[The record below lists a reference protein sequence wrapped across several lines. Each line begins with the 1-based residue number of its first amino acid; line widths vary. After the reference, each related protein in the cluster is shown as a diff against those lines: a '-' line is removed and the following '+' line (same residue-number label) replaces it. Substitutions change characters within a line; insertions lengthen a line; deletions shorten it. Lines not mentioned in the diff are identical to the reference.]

1 MDDISTSFV
10 ISDPQPLEESFNSE
24 VSQSPSPAEQLQL
37 PSSPV
42 TVNFVSDVDIQDSPQ
57 SSLSRTSSPTSTGTS
72 TPPDSV
78 TITPTDTSSISSTL
92 SQLEPNMTSSPAK
105 LQPECSNNLSPE
117 KSQNEP
123 GSEPSVCPGVKLV
136 LDNIDS
142 TVKPRYQRLDSQNKS
157 LHYVQVYAVRDRINF
172 SQLSNSPPPPGRS
185 VYDIL
190 PTTSDYQMLKDNFAI
205 LVSRILVE
213 HIPYF
218 KDDFKGLVPRHIQHP
233 YSAEMAKQS
242 EVVSY
247 SMSSFL
253 LCISIIIRVLNTNI
267 WNCVTD

>member
-1 MDDISTSFV
+1 MIPQYLDDISTSFV
-10 ISDPQPLEESFNSE
+10 IIDPQPLEESFNSQ
-24 VSQSPSPAEQLQL
+24 VSRSPSPADHPQL

-57 SSLSRTSSPTSTGTS
+57 SSSSRSSSPTGTS
-72 TPPDSV
+72 TTPESV
-78 TITPTDTSSISSTL
+78 TATPTDTSSISSIL
-92 SQLEPNMTSSPAK
+92 SQLEPNMASSPAK
-105 LQPECSNNLSPE
+105 LQSECSNNLSPE
-117 KSQNEP
+117 TFQNEP
-123 GSEPSVCPGVKLV
+123 GSEPSACPGVKLV
-136 LDNIDS
+136 IDNIDS
-142 TVKPRYQRLDSQNKS
+142 TVKPRYQRIDSQNKS

-172 SQLSNSPPPPGRS
+172 SQLSNSPPSPAGRS

-190 PTTSDYQMLKDNFAI
+190 PTTSDYQMLKHNFAI
-205 LVSRILVE
+205 LVSHILVE

-247 SMSSFL
+247 SMSP
-253 LCISIIIRVLNTNI
+253 ISVVCSI
-267 WNCVTD
+267 

>member
-1 MDDISTSFV
+1 MGDVLSTSFV
-10 ISDPQPLEESFNSE
+10 ISDPQPLEESFNSQ
-24 VSQSPSPAEQLQL
+24 VSRSPSPAEQLQL

-42 TVNFVSDVDIQDSPQ
+42 TVNFVSDVDIQDYLQ
-57 SSLSRTSSPTSTGTS
+57 SSSSHSSSSTGTLTS
-72 TPPDSV
+72 PDNV
-78 TITPTDTSSISSTL
+78 TVTPTDTSSISSTL
-92 SQLEPNMTSSPAK
+92 SQLEPNMASSPAK
-105 LQPECSNNLSPE
+105 LQPECSNNLSQPE

-123 GSEPSVCPGVKLV
+123 YSEPSVCPGVKLV

-172 SQLSNSPPPPGRS
+172 SKLSNLPPHPGRS

-190 PTTSDYQMLKDNFAI
+190 PNTSDYQMLKDNFTI
-205 LVSRILVE
+205 LVSFILVE

-242 EVVSY
+242 EVVS
-247 SMSSFL
+247 
-253 LCISIIIRVLNTNI
+253 
-267 WNCVTD
+267 

>member
-10 ISDPQPLEESFNSE
+10 ISDPQPLEEIFNSQL
-24 VSQSPSPAEQLQL
+24 SRSPSPAEQPSNHQL

-42 TVNFVSDVDIQDSPQ
+42 TMNFVSDLDIQDSPQ
-57 SSLSRTSSPTSTGTS
+57 SSSSRSPSVTGTS
-72 TPPDSV
+72 TSPDSATV
-78 TITPTDTSSISSTL
+78 TPTDTSSISSTL
-92 SQLEPNMTSSPAK
+92 SQLEPNMASSPAK
-105 LQPECSNNLSPE
+105 LQPECSNNSSPE
-117 KSQNEP
+117 KSQNES
-123 GSEPSVCPGVKLV
+123 GSEPPDCPGVKLV

-142 TVKPRYQRLDSQNKS
+142 TVKPRYQRIDSQNQS

-190 PTTSDYQMLKDNFAI
+190 PTTSDYQMLQDNFAI
-205 LVSRILVE
+205 LVAHILVE

-218 KDDFKGLVPRHIQHP
+218 KEDFKGLVPRHIEHP
-233 YSAEMAKQS
+233 YSTEMAKQS

-247 SMSSFL
+247 SIHVFTY
-253 LCISIIIRVLNTNI
+253 CVLQ
-267 WNCVTD
+267 